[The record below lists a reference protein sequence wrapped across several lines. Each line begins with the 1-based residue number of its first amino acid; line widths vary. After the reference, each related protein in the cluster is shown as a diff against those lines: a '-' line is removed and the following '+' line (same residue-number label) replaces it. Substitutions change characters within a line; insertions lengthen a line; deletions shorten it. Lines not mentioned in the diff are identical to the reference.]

1 LDVAEHNIKV
11 VTQHD
16 PKELRDI
23 YRMDAMNPEDPADAQ
38 RVLREITERFVK
50 ENPDIPNPKVYV
62 LDDPGLLIE
71 VKNR

>member
-1 LDVAEHNIKV
+1 S
-11 VTQHD
+11 
-16 PKELRDI
+16 KELRDI
-23 YRMDAMNPEDPADAQ
+23 YRMDAVNPDTPEDAQ
-38 RVLREITERFVK
+38 RVLRDIIERFIR